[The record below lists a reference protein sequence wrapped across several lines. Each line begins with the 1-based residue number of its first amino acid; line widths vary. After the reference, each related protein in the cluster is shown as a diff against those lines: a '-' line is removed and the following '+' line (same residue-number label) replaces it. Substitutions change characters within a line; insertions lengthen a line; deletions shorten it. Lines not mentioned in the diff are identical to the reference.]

1 MGNTKRPLASLKMK
15 LPLSNGVIKGAISAL
30 YMSCSIDLTPASD
43 ASCAGRG
50 DLSERRCDHSQGTG
64 TALHP
69 CASDSD
75 GSAHRSGQTST
86 YSLPTCTY
94 KAFLLKGHTKR

>member
-30 YMSCSIDLTPASD
+30 YTSCSIDLTPASD

-50 DLSERRCDHSQGTG
+50 DRSERTCDHSQGNWNGFT
-64 TALHP
+64 P
-69 CASDSD
+69 VCF
-75 GSAHRSGQTST
+75 R
-86 YSLPTCTY
+86 
-94 KAFLLKGHTKR
+94 